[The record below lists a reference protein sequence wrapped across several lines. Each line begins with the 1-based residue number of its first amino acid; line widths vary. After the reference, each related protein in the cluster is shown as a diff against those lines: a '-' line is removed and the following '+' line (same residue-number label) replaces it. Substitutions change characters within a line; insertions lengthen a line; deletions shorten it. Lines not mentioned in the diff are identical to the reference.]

1 LRRFRKWLPDDLDA
15 TCIDLGC
22 GTGDMLYMLEREG
35 YTRTSGVNLCEEELE
50 QGRAF
55 VRGDLIHADAIE
67 FLRGRDPASSDL
79 ITAVNFLEHFPKD
92 ELLEML
98 RQARRVLRPGGTL
111 VAMVPNAVSPFGQ
124 LTRYWDITHEW
135 AFTPNNFRQLAPL
148 AGFEPDVELRECGP
162 VPHGLV
168 SAARY
173 ALWQAIR
180 LGIAIR
186 FLIELGSTK
195 DRVYTM
201 DMLVRLRAPA
211 R

>member
-1 LRRFRKWLPDDLDA
+1 
-15 TCIDLGC
+15 
-22 GTGDMLYMLEREG
+22 MLYMLERRG
-35 YTRTSGVNLCEEELE
+35 YTRTTGVNLCEEELE
-50 QGRAF
+50 QGRDF
-55 VRGDLIHADAIE
+55 VRGRLTHADAIE
-67 FLRGRDPASSDL
+67 FLADSEAGSVDF

-92 ELLEML
+92 DLLELL
-98 RQARRVLRPGGTL
+98 RQAGRVLRPGGTL

-148 AGFEPDVELRECGP
+148 AGFGPDVELRECGP
-162 VPHGLV
+162 VPHGLI
-168 SAARY
+168 SAVRW

-201 DMLVRLRAPA
+201 DMLVRLRVPAP
-211 R
+211 